1 MITATGFASLLALP
15 ALVFFACVVVCYV
28 YWPSVNMTEEDKPV
42 KAPPIDVDRIRRSA
56 WKGYAGLLV
65 EGIRPD
71 LAIQVDAIL
80 RRADTCARIDGCE
93 ATAVACYRRALAIVA
108 AAYRHPAPRSIL
120 SSYGY

>member
-28 YWPSVNMTEEDKPV
+28 YWPSLAVGEEEPV
-42 KAPPIDVDRIRRSA
+42 KAPPIDVDRIRRMA

-71 LAIQVDAIL
+71 LAIQVDATL
-80 RRADTCARIDGCE
+80 RRADTCARVDGCE
-93 ATAVACYRRALAIVA
+93 ATAVACYRRALALTA
-108 AAYRHPAPRSIL
+108 SAYRHPAPRSIL

>member
-15 ALVFFACVVVCYV
+15 AFILLSLAVVCYV
-28 YWPSVNMTEEDKPV
+28 YWPDVKMTEDDKPV
-42 KAPPIDVDRIRRSA
+42 KAPPVDIDRIRRSA

-93 ATAVACYRRALAIVA
+93 ATA
-108 AAYRHPAPRSIL
+108 ST
-120 SSYGY
+120 

>member
-1 MITATGFASLLALP
+1 MITATGFASLLILP
-15 ALVFFACVVVCYV
+15 AFVFFACVVVCYV
-28 YWPSVNMTEEDKPV
+28 YWPELRTSEEEPV

-71 LAIQVDAIL
+71 LAIQVDSIL
-80 RRADTCARIDGCE
+80 RRADTCARIEGCE
-93 ATAVACYRRALAIVA
+93 ALAVSLYRQASAIVA
-108 AAYRHPAPRSIL
+108 AAYRHPSPRSFL